1 MGKKKKKKGG
11 GNPLIVISLAF
22 GLIVYGI
29 WWLSSTFLKN
39 VSAFDVGDRFGADQY
54 FENLLSFE
62 ENDKNCY
69 LMVAE
74 EWPGEAEP
82 EISERILMEKIPQGE
97 FKLNFPKENFE
108 RKLEFAHRE
117 FDKFLKERYPYQVLD
132 LNKPR
137 FLRFWGTREI
147 EYTISS
153 DVSLGKRFESTW
165 SAVSMWDAFDKSEQ
179 GPTYGY
185 VNGKKSGMSLQPYEI
200 GKKHSLNYRDHRQL
214 ILIMDV
220 EKMFPEF
227 EDENTRYAV
236 VFSEKCVPKV
246 VENSA
251 T

>member
-108 RKLEFAHRE
+108 RKLEFARRE
-117 FDKFLKERYPYQVLD
+117 FDNFLKERYPYQVLD